1 MSARRV
7 NHAGTD
13 LAVISRHGVSRAGTG
28 LAVISRRGVNR
39 AVVRRTAPAGVLI
52 AAVMVLGACGSQGG
66 TAPAT
71 APSVAAPATSSAAT
85 PSTAAAA
92 GLTITDPWVKT
103 AKKGMSAAFGTLVN
117 NTDAEVTVVSGASPL
132 SPKIELH
139 EVVDSKGKMIMRP
152 KEGGIVIPARGTHH
166 LQPGGDHIM
175 LMGITEPVKPGAQ
188 IPFTLTL
195 KDGKTM
201 EFTAVGKDFA
211 GGKEDYQ
218 PGMDMGDD
226 KGMDMGEGNG

>member
-1 MSARRV
+1 MSARRI
-7 NHAGTD
+7 NRAGT
-13 LAVISRHGVSRAGTG
+13 SRHGVTRVTHAG
-28 LAVISRRGVNR
+28 I
-39 AVVRRTAPAGVLI
+39 RRTAPAGVLL
-52 AAVMVLGACGSQGG
+52 AAVMVLGGCGSEGS
-66 TAPAT
+66 TAPAA
-71 APSVAAPATSSAAT
+71 APSTAAPAAT
-85 PSTAAAA
+85 PSTPSTAAVAA
-92 GLTITDPWVKT
+92 VALTITDPWVKT

-152 KEGGIVIPARGTHH
+152 KEGGIVIPARGTHL

-175 LMGITEPVKPGAQ
+175 LMGITEAVKPGAQ

-195 KDGKTM
+195 KDGKTV

-211 GGKEDYQ
+211 GGKEDYR
-218 PGMDMGDD
+218 PGMDMGDGHGDKGD
-226 KGMDMGEGNG
+226 KGMDMGESNG